1 MIRFAICLM
10 FVLAVMCAT
19 APPVEAACGIFGGR
33 GLFGIRGRIQ
43 DRQAAREA
51 SSGYS
56 VQQAPA
62 ACAPAK

>member
-1 MIRFAICLM
+1 MKRLAIALM
-10 FVLAVMCAT
+10 FVLAVLCASP
-19 APPVEAACGIFGGR
+19 APVQAACGIFGGR

-43 DRQAAREA
+43 DRQAARA
-51 SSGYS
+51 ANSGYS